1 MAKKTTSL
9 PADVDSEIDYEI
21 KIKGHL
27 EKHWSDW
34 LGGLEISCDAEGN
47 SLLTGIVPDQAALH
61 GILAQ
66 IRDLGLPLIA
76 LTPRAAAGG
85 GGETL
90 SPSGNAADGHSE
102 PA

>member
-1 MAKKTTSL
+1 MCDKKTSSL
-9 PADVDSEIDYEI
+9 VHDDPGIEYEI

-34 LGGLEISCDAEGN
+34 LGGLEISHDIQGN

-66 IRDLGLPLIA
+66 IRDLGLTLISLMPQSA
-76 LTPRAAAGG
+76 VV
-85 GGETL
+85 E
-90 SPSGNAADGHSE
+90 E
-102 PA
+102 